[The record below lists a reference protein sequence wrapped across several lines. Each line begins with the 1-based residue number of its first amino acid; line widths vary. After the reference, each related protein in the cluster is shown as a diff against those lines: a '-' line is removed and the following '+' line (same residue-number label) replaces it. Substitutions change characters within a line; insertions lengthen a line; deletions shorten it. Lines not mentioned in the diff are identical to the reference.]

1 MPKYTI
7 ELDGED
13 LVLIN
18 VVKSIMGLKSIDK
31 ALSFILKEYADKNK
45 YAEFIKTRKKEKK

>member
-7 ELDGED
+7 ELDEED

-31 ALSFILKEYADKNK
+31 ALSFILKAYAKKNK
-45 YAEFIKTRKKEKK
+45 YSEFIKNRKEEKK

>member
-7 ELDGED
+7 ELNEED

-18 VVKSIMGLKSIDK
+18 VVKSIMNLKSIDK
-31 ALSFILKEYADKNK
+31 SLSFILKDYAKKNK
-45 YAEFIKTRKKEKK
+45 YAEFIKTRKKGKK

>member
-7 ELDGED
+7 ELDEDD

-18 VVKSIMGLKSIDK
+18 VVKSIMNLKSIDK
-31 ALSFILKEYADKNK
+31 ALSFILKEYSKKNK
-45 YAEFIKTRKKEKK
+45 YAEFIKTSKKEKK

>member
-18 VVKSIMGLKSIDK
+18 VVKSIMDLKSIDK
-31 ALSFILKEYADKNK
+31 SLSFILKDYAKKNK
-45 YAEFIKTRKKEKK
+45 YSEFIKTRKKQKK